1 MGLLDRVERGLEKAV
16 RGVFSGGSKAQLQ
29 PVEIASL
36 LRREMD
42 NKVLTVSTS
51 RSIAPNS
58 FEVLLGE
65 SDYTRAEEWGTAL
78 AEELCDVVIAH
89 AKSQGYTLPG
99 PVRVAFVREPSL
111 RPGDVTVQSR
121 ADKAQGAAPS
131 SSRQQASPPS
141 APERSP
147 ARVQAVLDLNDQRYS
162 LNAASIILGRAT
174 DADIPVDDTGVS
186 RRHLE
191 IRTQGN
197 ATWAVDLG
205 STNGSYING
214 QRLEGSM
221 ELTDGSVITMGR
233 TRMIFRLIP
242 VNPGRNA

>member
-16 RGVFSGGSKAQLQ
+16 RSVFSGGAKAQLQ
-29 PVEIASL
+29 PVEIASR
-36 LRREMD
+36 LRREID

-58 FEVLLGE
+58 FDVLLGE
-65 SDYTRAEEWGTAL
+65 ADYARAEEWGTAL
-78 AEELCDVVIAH
+78 AEELCDVVIQH

-99 PVRVAFVREPSL
+99 PVRVAFVRESEIK
-111 RPGDVTVQSR
+111 PGEVQIQSR
-121 ADKAQGAAPS
+121 ADRSQGTASGGAP
-131 SSRQQASPPS
+131 RPPAPARS
-141 APERSP
+141 APP
-147 ARVQAVLDLNDQRYS
+147 RVQPVLDYNEQRYS
-162 LNAASIILGRAT
+162 LNAPSIILGRAS

-197 ATWAVDLG
+197 ASWAVDLG
-205 STNGSYING
+205 STNGTYING
-214 QRLEGSM
+214 QKLDGSI

-233 TRMIFRLIP
+233 ARLTFRLIP
-242 VNPGRNA
+242 ATPGRDA

>member
-65 SDYTRAEEWGTAL
+65 TDYARAEDWGTAL

-99 PVRVAFVREPSL
+99 PVRVAFVREPAL
-111 RPGDVTVQSR
+111 KPGDVTIQSR
-121 ADKAQGAAPS
+121 ADKSQGSTPAPS
-131 SSRQQASPPS
+131 RGHVPPS
-141 APERSP
+141 APERAP
-147 ARVQAVLDLNDQRYS
+147 TRVQPVLDLNDQRYS
-162 LNAASIILGRAT
+162 LNAASIILGRAS

-197 ATWAVDLG
+197 ASWAVDLG

-214 QRLEGSM
+214 QRLNGSM